1 MTQIEYARKGIIT
14 PQIKHV
20 AEVEQRSVEFI
31 AERVAAGTIVIPA
44 NINHK
49 NLIPCGI
56 GRELTVKINANIGN
70 STVSSCPGA
79 EKSNLPLLCTTGLTR
94 LWI

>member
-1 MTQIEYARKGIIT
+1 MTQTEYAKRGIIT
-14 PQIKHV
+14 PQMKHV
-20 AEVEQRSVEFI
+20 AQKEHRSEEFI

-56 GRELTVKINANIGN
+56 GRELATK
-70 STVSSCPGA
+70 
-79 EKSNLPLLCTTGLTR
+79 
-94 LWI
+94 